1 MTEYRL
7 SVSREV
13 DARLKMKC
21 EKLSD
26 AFVLDDNGNCELLI
40 TYIQSYGWRIADFPW
55 LAFLFYVLAD
65 SSFPHFLIF
74 CFRFFIVCKSKF
86 KFSASRKVYVHL

>member
-40 TYIQSYGWRIADFPW
+40 TYIQS
-55 LAFLFYVLAD
+55 
-65 SSFPHFLIF
+65 
-74 CFRFFIVCKSKF
+74 CC
-86 KFSASRKVYVHL
+86 

>member
-7 SVSREV
+7 AVSREV
-13 DARLKMKC
+13 DARLTMKC

-40 TYIQSYGWRIADFPW
+40 TYIWSCD
-55 LAFLFYVLAD
+55 
-65 SSFPHFLIF
+65 
-74 CFRFFIVCKSKF
+74 
-86 KFSASRKVYVHL
+86 

>member
-7 SVSREV
+7 AVSWEV

-26 AFVLDDNGNCELLI
+26 AFALDDNGNSELLI
-40 TYIQSYGWRIADFPW
+40 TYIWSCDWRIFYFPW
-55 LAFLFYVLAD
+55 LPF
-65 SSFPHFLIF
+65 
-74 CFRFFIVCKSKF
+74 
-86 KFSASRKVYVHL
+86 